1 MVNKGFIFNIG
12 LDGNTPGL
20 EQVLFVTS
28 QRFERRRNVRKLVRK
43 ITSVAGNEPHS
54 GAVHANT
61 RINYHRLVSIAFDS
75 GRHFNMPKL
84 QITGYCQLA
93 RTVRYR
99 STCRVSRRFSEIPGM
114 AQEFASRS
122 VEPPIQLKL

>member
-12 LDGNTPGL
+12 LDRNTPGL

-54 GAVHANT
+54 GAV
-61 RINYHRLVSIAFDS
+61 S
-75 GRHFNMPKL
+75 
-84 QITGYCQLA
+84 
-93 RTVRYR
+93 
-99 STCRVSRRFSEIPGM
+99 PGQN
-114 AQEFASRS
+114 AECVICFFASLKS
-122 VEPPIQLKL
+122 VGHFFHSWPVSHQEIQ